1 MLDDLDI
8 GNYYYQ
14 EISAPYGYLLNS
26 TIHTLTFSENGENL
40 SCAETIKN
48 SEPTGT
54 LSVTKEDDITGNTI
68 RIDNTF
74 HHGDASLNGAVY
86 TLYANARITNR
97 AGTVAYFNV
106 NEPIAT
112 FTFDE
117 KGIATVRV
125 LKSSSS
131 KLRANGSTLTGIPL
145 GNYYLKET
153 TVPFGYKQDT
163 NTYSYTFSYVNQNT
177 PVIYRYGTVLNDV
190 KREPFEIIKVS
201 TDTNDTAELIEGA
214 EFTVILKK
222 YVDFY
227 GSFDEALK
235 HIDEYAFD
243 EYCVMTTDEKGY
255 AISDRLAY
263 GTYVVRETYV
273 PKDTII
279 GVKDFELT
287 LTNDSETPTQNWK
300 VENDLPFTAYFKLV
314 KRDEL
319 SGKTVILSNAT
330 FELYKLNEETDE
342 WEQVRCKVGKDY
354 FTTWTTDAEGIA
366 YTENKLHYGT
376 YRLTEIKIPNGFNEL
391 DHDVIFRVSA
401 SNETCEYDI
410 DGDAWITVDVT
421 NLQPTGTLIIN
432 KKVEEIDED
441 SGYRYL
447 AEDIDYSKIKFKL
460 TASENILDYSDGSY
474 YYKKDEVVGIYS
486 IGDDGTLTVEDLPMG
501 KYRLEE
507 IETLNGYILDKEIH
521 TVEFTQKDTTTKVY
535 EYILNLE
542 NLMTTV
548 EISKT
553 DIGGAE
559 VEGAELRV
567 IDKAGNILDS
577 WISTNEKH
585 VIKGLLEGE
594 TYTLIEDYAP
604 NGYVISQSMEFTV
617 GDGKQDVEMID
628 KVVEISKVDINGN
641 MLEGA
646 TLIITN
652 KRTKNIV
659 DKWVSTKESH
669 KVCGLIEGE
678 TYILHEEI
686 SIAGYVKATDITF
699 QVSTDKNTQKIEM
712 IDKQVEVSKTD
723 VYGEKIKGVVL
734 KVIDKN
740 NKTVDR
746 WTSTGMPHKVS
757 NLIEGET
764 YILCEESAVEGYV
777 KAKDVIFTVT
787 TTDKKTQRINM
798 IDKIVS
804 MSKVDI
810 GGNEIEGAEMSVTD
824 ERGNIVDRWISTKE
838 PHHIS
843 NLVEGKKY
851 VLHEL
856 YAPEGFTVATDVEF
870 TVTTDKET
878 QEIVLVDKVVEMS
891 KVDIGGNELEGATMV
906 VTSVKTKNIIDKW
919 VSSKEPHKIQ
929 GLIEGESYIL
939 HEEIAI
945 DGYVK
950 ATDINFQVSTDKNT
964 QRIEMIDKVVL
975 ISKTDLTTG
984 KELQGA
990 ELIVTDKDGN
1000 VVDKWISTNEPHHV
1014 SGLEEGQEYTLTE
1027 ITCPYGYEQAESI
1040 TFTVFY
1046 DKQTQ
1051 LIQMQDMPILKNMQ
1065 VVKIDSSTK
1074 EVIKDKFNFG
1084 IYEDEECTKLI
1095 KELESNSE
1103 VGTVLFE
1110 DLRYGIYY
1118 IKELNAPKGYQLS
1131 DKTLKIEINDKGVF
1145 ANEVQLEETNEIY
1158 SFEYE
1163 NTKIDT
1169 PKTGDTF
1176 VWIVILTITGISLIG
1191 ISLYKVNK
1199 KRKNK

>member
-1 MLDDLDI
+1 MEHTIIRKSLLHI
-8 GNYYYQ
+8 
-14 EISAPYGYLLNS
+14 GYLLDS
-26 TIHTLTFSENGENL
+26 TIHTVTLSEGGDNL
-40 SCAETIKN
+40 SNSESIKN

-68 RIDNTF
+68 RIDNTY
-74 HHGDASLNGAVY
+74 HHGDASIAGAVY
-86 TLYANARITNR
+86 TLYANGRITNR
-97 AGTVAYFNV
+97 AGTVTYFNA
-106 NEPIAT
+106 NEQIAN

-125 LKSSSS
+125 LKSSNS

-153 TVPFGYKQDT
+153 TVPVGYKQDT

-177 PVIYRYGTVLNDV
+177 PVIYRYGTVLNDI
-190 KREPFEIIKVS
+190 KREPFEIIKIS
-201 TDTNDTAELIEGA
+201 SDTNDTAELIEGA

-222 YVDFY
+222 YVEYY
-227 GSFDEALK
+227 GSFEEALK
-235 HIDEYAFD
+235 HTEEYAYD
-243 EYCVMTTDEKGY
+243 EWCVMKTDVKGY
-255 AISDRLAY
+255 AMSNRLAW

-273 PKDTII
+273 PSDTII
-279 GVKDFELT
+279 GVKDFEVT
-287 LTNDSETPTQNWK
+287 LTKDSETPTQSWK
-300 VENDLPFTAYFKLV
+300 VENDLPFSAYFKLV
-314 KRDEL
+314 KRDKL
-319 SGKTVILSNAT
+319 SGKTVIFSNAT
-330 FELYKLNEETDE
+330 FELYKLNEITNE
-342 WEQVRCKVGKDY
+342 WEQVKCKVNKDY
-354 FTTWTTDAEGIA
+354 YTTWTTDEKGIA

-376 YRLTEIKIPNGFNEL
+376 YKLTEIKIPNGFNEL
-391 DHDVIFRVSA
+391 DYDVIFRVSA

-421 NLQPTGTLIIN
+421 NLQPTGTLKIN
-432 KKVEEIDED
+432 KKVEEIDPN
-441 SGYRYL
+441 SGYTYL

-460 TASENILDYSDGSY
+460 TAAEDIIDYSDGSHY
-474 YYKKDEVVGIYS
+474 YDKDEVVGVYS
-486 IGDDGTLTVEDLPMG
+486 VSENGTLTVENLPMG
-501 KYRLEE
+501 KYHVEE
-507 IETLNGYILDKEIH
+507 IETLDGYILDKEIH

-548 EISKT
+548 KISKT

-567 IDKAGNILDS
+567 IDKNGNIVDS

-585 VIKGLLEGE
+585 IIKGLLEGE

-604 NGYVISQSMEFTV
+604 DGYVISQSMEFTV
-617 GDGKQDVEMID
+617 GDEKQDVKMID
-628 KVVEISKVDINGN
+628 KVVEISKVDVNGN

-646 TLIITN
+646 TLIVTN
-652 KRTKNIV
+652 KKTKNIV
-659 DKWVSTKESH
+659 DKWVSTKEPH

-678 TYILHEEI
+678 TYTLHEEI
-686 SIAGYVKATDITF
+686 AINGYVKATDITF

-712 IDKQVEVSKTD
+712 IDKQVEVSKIN
-723 VYGEKIKGVVL
+723 VYGEKITGVVL

-740 NKTVDR
+740 NKTVDS

-757 NLIEGET
+757 NLVEGET
-764 YILCEESAVEGYV
+764 YILREETAVEGYV
-777 KAKDVIFTVT
+777 KAKDVIFTV

-824 ERGNIVDRWISTKE
+824 ERGNIVDSWISTKE

-843 NLVEGKKY
+843 NLVEGRKY

-870 TVTTDKET
+870 VVTMDKKT
-878 QEIVLVDKVVEMS
+878 QEIVLIDKIVEMS
-891 KVDIGGNELEGATMV
+891 KKDVNGNELEGATMI
-906 VTSVKTKNIIDKW
+906 VTHTKTKNIVDKW
-919 VSSKEPHKIQ
+919 VSGKEPHKIQ

-939 HEEIAI
+939 HEEIVV

-950 ATDINFQVSTDKNT
+950 ATDINFQVSTDKDT

-984 KELQGA
+984 EELPGA

-1000 VVDKWISTNEPHHV
+1000 VIDKWISSDEPHHV
-1014 SGLEEGQEYTLTE
+1014 SGLEEGKEYTLTE

-1040 TFTVFY
+1040 TFTVSY

-1051 LIQMQDMPILKNMQ
+1051 LIQMQDMPILKTIKL
-1065 VVKIDSSTK
+1065 VKTDSETK
-1074 EVIKDKFNFG
+1074 EIIKADFKFG
-1084 IYEDEECTKLI
+1084 IYEDLECTRLI
-1095 KELESNSE
+1095 KEVTSDKEN
-1103 VGTVLFE
+1103 GTATFE
-1110 DLRYGIYY
+1110 DLRYGEYY
-1118 IKELNAPKGYQLS
+1118 IKELEAPNGYQLS
-1131 DKTLKIEINDKGVF
+1131 DKIVKIEINDKGTF
-1145 ANEVQLEETNEIY
+1145 ADEELLEDNESICEFTYYNKPIPKIQTGNETNYLFLII
-1158 SFEYE
+1158 SIIISLLGI
-1163 NTKIDT
+1163 T
-1169 PKTGDTF
+1169 
-1176 VWIVILTITGISLIG
+1176 TGIIIL
-1191 ISLYKVNK
+1191 K
-1199 KRKNK
+1199 KSKQKNY